1 MRESIAADAAD
12 TDGSSAAAGAGTAP
26 VGASDHYVQS
36 LARGLA
42 VIRAFDAEHVS
53 MSLSDVARRT
63 GLTRA
68 TARRFLLTL
77 AELGYVRT
85 DGRNFELTALVLQL
99 GYAYLS
105 GQSLPQLAQPL
116 LEDLSRTIGESTS
129 ASILDGNEIVYVAR
143 IHTRR
148 LMTVGIAVGTRFPAY
163 ATSMGRVLLA
173 GLPAAG
179 LQEYIDTVE
188 LAPLTERTLTD
199 PDRLREEVA
208 RVRAQGW
215 AVVDQE
221 LEIGLRSVAV
231 PIFSPAGEV
240 IAALNTSMQATLG
253 LDGPGLDQAVARVLP
268 HLQQASAK
276 ITAALGAR
284 S

>member
-1 MRESIAADAAD
+1 MREIIADGADA
-12 TDGSSAAAGAGTAP
+12 SGAGGSAAP
-26 VGASDHYVQS
+26 VGASDHFVQS

-53 MSLSDVARRT
+53 MSLSEVARRT

-77 AELGYVRT
+77 TELGYVRT
-85 DGRNFELTALVLQL
+85 DGRSFELTALVLQL

-116 LEDLSRTIGESTS
+116 LEDLSRQIHESTS
-129 ASILDGNEIVYVAR
+129 ASVLDGNEIVYVAR

-173 GLPAAG
+173 GLPEEE
-179 LQEYIDTVE
+179 LERYIADVE
-188 LAPLTERTLTD
+188 LAPLTERTITD
-199 PDRLREEVA
+199 PQRLREEIA
-208 RVRAQGW
+208 RVRERGW

-231 PIFSPAGEV
+231 PIFSPTGAV
-240 IAALNTSMQATLG
+240 VAALNTSMQATMGLG
-253 LDGPGLDQAVARVLP
+253 APGLDEAADRVLP
-268 HLQQASAK
+268 HLQAASAK
-276 ITAALGAR
+276 ITAALAAR

>member
-1 MRESIAADAAD
+1 MSETIAA
-12 TDGSSAAAGAGTAP
+12 
-26 VGASDHYVQS
+26 SDQFVQS
-36 LARGLA
+36 LARGLS
-42 VIRAFDAEHVS
+42 VIRAFDAEHVQ
-53 MSLSDVARRT
+53 MTLSDVSRRT

-77 AELGYVRT
+77 VELGYVRT
-85 DGRNFELTALVLQL
+85 DGRSFELTALVLQL
-99 GYAYLS
+99 GYSYLA

-116 LEDLSRTIGESTS
+116 LEDLSREIHESTS

-148 LMTVGIAVGTRFPAY
+148 LMTVGITVGTRFPAY

-173 GLPAAG
+173 GLDDAA
-179 LQEYIDTVE
+179 LDTYFSEVE
-188 LAPLTERTLTD
+188 LVPLTERTITEEAA
-199 PDRLREEVA
+199 LRREVE
-208 RVRAQGW
+208 RVRDQGW

-221 LEIGLRSVAV
+221 LERGLRSVAV
-231 PIFSPAGEV
+231 PIFSPAGDV

-253 LDGPGLDQAVARVLP
+253 LDGPTLEEAAAQVLP
-268 HLQQASAK
+268 QLQEASRK
-276 ITAALGAR
+276 ITQALAAR